1 MFSEQKFLLLT
12 TDHCSPTTDMI
23 AFLFPGQGSQKVGMG
38 HALFEKSDAAR
49 QIFAQAN
56 EILGYDLQKLCFDGP
71 QDELTDTRHA
81 QPALL
86 TVGVLHWQ
94 QAQNDGIAAQMA
106 AGHSLGEYAAL
117 VGAGALPFE
126 SALRLVQQRAELMHQ
141 APHGAMAALIGLA
154 DEKVLEVLQ
163 NASGTVVAANFNSP
177 GQVVISGEPEAVE
190 NAMVAAKS
198 VGAKMTVKLQV
209 SGAFHSPL
217 MADAGAQ
224 MSALIDAAPFHDAQ
238 IPVYQNTTAKPATS
252 ADELKAALR
261 EQMTNPVRW
270 TQTIQN
276 MIADGA
282 SQFYELGPGNIL
294 AGLVRRIDKS
304 ASVET
309 TDNN

>member
-1 MFSEQKFLLLT
+1 MN
-12 TDHCSPTTDMI
+12 

-38 HALFEKSDAAR
+38 RALFEKSEAAR

-56 EILGYDLQKLCFDGP
+56 DILGYDLQKLCFEGP
-71 QDELTDTRHA
+71 QEELTDTRHA

-86 TVGVLHWQ
+86 TVGVLHWL
-94 QAQNDGIAAQMA
+94 QAQSDGIVAQMT

-117 VGAGALPFE
+117 VAAGALSFE
-126 SALRLVQQRAELMHQ
+126 SALRLVQQRAELMAG

-154 DEKVLEVLQ
+154 DDKVLDVLQ
-163 NASGTVVAANFNSP
+163 NTEGTVVAANFNSP
-177 GQVVISGEPEAVE
+177 GQIVISGAPEAVE
-190 NAMVAAKS
+190 NAMSAAKS
-198 VGAKMTVKLQV
+198 AGAKMTVKLQV

-217 MADAGAQ
+217 MQEAGAQ
-224 MSALIDAAPFHDAQ
+224 MSQLIEAAPFHDAQ

-252 ADELKAALR
+252 AADLKTALR
-261 EQMTNPVRW
+261 DQMTNPVRW

-276 MIADGA
+276 MITDGA
-282 SQFYELGPGNIL
+282 GQFYELGPGNVL

-309 TDNN
+309 TDK